1 VAPAAALRRALLV
14 GRAYARHMTAA
25 PSSLDPDAAA
35 FLEQVNAA
43 GAPAV
48 QDGTPEQAR
57 AAHLG
62 SAARVA
68 GPGERVEQV
77 SDGMAD
83 GVPVRIFV
91 PAGARGVTVYL
102 HGGGWVVGTLESYD
116 TLCRAV
122 ANSSQTT
129 VVAVGYDLAPEAQ
142 HPVQLQQVATV
153 LRWIRRE
160 ITADEPLLLAGDSAG
175 GYLAVLAADEAVGAG
190 LPVAGMALVYP
201 VVAPPGE
208 GTVAEGTGAEG
219 TGAEGSAAE
228 GSAAEGS
235 AAAGSMQLFASGH
248 YLDAEAMRWYWRA
261 YAPDGAP
268 AAYDLKLS
276 TLPPTLVIT
285 AGHDVLRD
293 EGVELAERLAAA
305 GVAVEHHPFPGQIH
319 GFMRLT
325 ALVGQSRD
333 ALDLVGAF
341 LAQRVANGG

>member
-1 VAPAAALRRALLV
+1 MAPAAALRRAQLV

-48 QDGTPEQAR
+48 QNGTPEQAR

-68 GPGERVEQV
+68 GPGEHVEQV
-77 SDGMAD
+77 SDGTAD

-153 LRWIRRE
+153 VRWIRRE

-208 GTVAEGTGAEG
+208 GSAVEG
-219 TGAEGSAAE
+219 
-228 GSAAEGS
+228 
-235 AAAGSMQLFASGH
+235 AAGSMQLFASGH

-268 AAYDLKLS
+268 GAYDVELS

-293 EGVELAERLAAA
+293 EGAEFAERLAAA
-305 GVAVEHHPFPGQIH
+305 GVAVEHHPFPAQIH

-333 ALDLVGAF
+333 ALDLIGAF
-341 LAQRVANGG
+341 LAQRVANAG

>member
-1 VAPAAALRRALLV
+1 MAPAAALRRALLV

-122 ANSSQTT
+122 ANSSRTT

-175 GYLAVLAADEAVGAG
+175 GYLVVLAADEAVGAG

-208 GTVAEGTGAEG
+208 GSAVEGSVAEGSV
-219 TGAEGSAAE
+219 AEGSAA
-228 GSAAEGS
+228 

-268 AAYDLKLS
+268 AAYDMELS

-293 EGVELAERLAAA
+293 EGVELAERLVAA

>member
-1 VAPAAALRRALLV
+1 
-14 GRAYARHMTAA
+14 MTAA

-57 AAHLG
+57 AAHLA

-68 GPGERVEQV
+68 GPGEHVEQV
-77 SDGMAD
+77 SDGTAD

-142 HPVQLQQVATV
+142 HPVQLQQLATV
-153 LRWIRRE
+153 VRWIRRE

-190 LPVAGMALVYP
+190 LAVAGMALAYP

-208 GTVAEGTGAEG
+208 GSAVEG
-219 TGAEGSAAE
+219 
-228 GSAAEGS
+228 
-235 AAAGSMQLFASGH
+235 AAGSMQLFASGH

-268 AAYDLKLS
+268 AAYDLKLN

-293 EGVELAERLAAA
+293 EGVEFAERLAAA

-333 ALDLVGAF
+333 ALDLIGAF
-341 LAQRVANGG
+341 LAQRVANAG

>member
-1 VAPAAALRRALLV
+1 MLRP
-14 GRAYARHMTAA
+14 A

-57 AAHLG
+57 AAHLA
-62 SAARVA
+62 SAGRVA
-68 GPGERVEQV
+68 GPGEPVEQV
-77 SDGMAD
+77 SDGAAD

-91 PAGARGVTVYL
+91 SGGARGVTVYL
-102 HGGGWVVGTLESYD
+102 HGGGWVVGTLDTYD

-160 ITADEPLLLAGDSAG
+160 ITGDEPLLLAGDSAG
-175 GYLAVLAADEAVGAG
+175 GYLAVLAAAEAVAAG
-190 LPVAGMALVYP
+190 LQVAGMALVYP
-201 VVAPPGE
+201 VVAPP
-208 GTVAEGTGAEG
+208 AEGAEHG
-219 TGAEGSAAE
+219 P
-228 GSAAEGS
+228 
-235 AAAGSMQLFASGH
+235 AGSMQLFSSGH
-248 YLDAEAMRWYWRA
+248 YLDAEAMRWYWGA
-261 YAPDGAP
+261 YAPVGAP
-268 AAYDLKLS
+268 AAYGLELG

-293 EGVELAERLAAA
+293 EGVELAERLLAA
-305 GVAVEHHPFPGQIH
+305 GVDVEHHPFPGQIH

-333 ALDLVGAF
+333 ALDVVGAF
-341 LAQRVANGG
+341 LARRVAARG